1 MRVVLP
7 PPSTHGPP
15 TAPRTLGGGPGPVC
29 SLVVGG
35 SKAQP
40 SSFAGLFA
48 FAPRQTGAV
57 SREAAATRQG
67 SGDTHPPTSLQIS
80 LRQGMRADPGA
91 LAALCEKTDNDIR
104 ACINALQVGRW
115 LWCGG
120 GGQGRPAPSPRLPC
134 VHFLLE
140 WGSAILTLPDPMSSS
155 CIGGASGS

>member
-1 MRVVLP
+1 MPSLCHPPMARQLLLGHWVEVLVQFVLWLWVVP
-7 PPSTHGPP
+7 RHNRAPS
-15 TAPRTLGGGPGPVC
+15 
-29 SLVVGG
+29 
-35 SKAQP
+35 
-40 SSFAGLFA
+40 AGLFA

-57 SREAAATRQG
+57 SREAVATGQG

-80 LRQGMRADPGA
+80 LRRGMRADPGA
-91 LAALCEKTDNDIR
+91 LAALCEKTDTDIR

-120 GGQGRPAPSPRLPC
+120 GGLGRPAPSPRLPC

-155 CIGGASGS
+155 CTGGAIGS